1 MVARHSGLTQQE
13 TQLQSSEFIVSKT
26 DVKGRITY
34 ADRTFYSLSGFTEK
48 EVMGVQHNIVR
59 HPDMPRSVFALLWET
74 IQQGKEVFAYVKNVR
89 KDGGYYWVWANVTAS
104 TDMKGQLLGYHS
116 VRRCP
121 SREAL
126 PAVTALYRQM
136 LAAEKQAGAK
146 DAVAAGK
153 AVLTQALQGQSY
165 ENFVLSLQ
173 SNKAIY
179 VKQS

>member
-1 MVARHSGLTQQE
+1 MVQRYGAVSQVE

-34 ADRTFYSLSGFTEK
+34 ANRVFYSISGFTEK

-59 HPDMPRSVFALLWET
+59 HPDMPRSVFALLWQT
-74 IQQGKEVFAYVKNVR
+74 IQKRQEVFAFVKNLR

-104 TDMKGQLLGYHS
+104 IDAQDQVLGYHS

-121 SREAL
+121 NRAVL
-126 PAVTALYRQM
+126 PAVSDLYAQM
-136 LAAEKQAGAK
+136 LAAEQKAGSKDAIQAGTAI
-146 DAVAAGK
+146 
-153 AVLTQALQGQSY
+153 LLNALQGQSY

-173 SNKAIY
+173 SN
-179 VKQS
+179 

>member
-34 ADRTFYSLSGFTEK
+34 ANRTFYTVSGFTEK

-104 TDMKGQLLGYHS
+104 TDMNGQLLGYHS

-121 SREAL
+121 NRAAL

-136 LAAEKQAGAK
+136 LAAEKQVGAK
-146 DAVAAGK
+146 DAVASGK

-173 SNKAIY
+173 SN
-179 VKQS
+179 